1 VHGDRPWLDQQV
13 KRVPAAV
20 SGRDLACRHNKV
32 SQAMIKDIVVNLSVG
47 KPRDVAGDF
56 AISLASA
63 FEAHLSGIAF
73 AYEPVVGGMLMSAPD
88 AGFLEAF
95 RAENRRAAN
104 DATRAFDEAAR
115 RAGIP
120 SGSQAIAATAD
131 GAAQR
136 FGEIAR
142 EYDLSVLAQ
151 AEPDGDVAE
160 SLAIEAALFNS
171 GRPVL
176 VVPYIQS
183 SGLKL
188 DRVMVCW
195 DGSRNAARAVAD
207 AMPMLLRA
215 GRVEV
220 VTIESR
226 ERRNE
231 LVGAKIAEH
240 LARHGLKVELKPI
253 IGVDTDVAASI
264 LSHAADNAADL
275 IVMGGYGHSRL
286 REFVLGGAT
295 DGMLR
300 AMTVPTLMA
309 H

>member
-1 VHGDRPWLDQQV
+1 
-13 KRVPAAV
+13 
-20 SGRDLACRHNKV
+20 
-32 SQAMIKDIVVNLSVG
+32 MMKDIVVSLSVG

-56 AISLASA
+56 AISVAAA
-63 FEAHLSGIAF
+63 FGAHLSGVAV
-73 AYEPVVGGMLMSAPD
+73 AYEPVVGGMLMPMPD
-88 AGFLEAF
+88 ASFLEAF
-95 RAENRRAAN
+95 RTENSEAAERAKREFDEATRRAGIRSDCIAFP
-104 DATRAFDEAAR
+104 ATIDEAAR
-115 RAGIP
+115 
-120 SGSQAIAATAD
+120 
-131 GAAQR
+131 R

-151 AEPDGDVAE
+151 AEPDDDVAE
-160 SLAIEAALFNS
+160 TLAIEAALFNS

-183 SGLKL
+183 TGLKL

-195 DGSRNAARAVAD
+195 DGSRNAARAVGD
-207 AMPMLLRA
+207 AMPLLRRA
-215 GRVEV
+215 GAIEV

-231 LVGAKIAEH
+231 LVGARIAEH
-240 LARHGLKVELKPI
+240 LARHGCKVELKPI
-253 IGVDTDVAASI
+253 VGSDLDVAATV
-264 LSHAADNAADL
+264 LSHAADSAADL

-300 AMTVPTLMA
+300 SMTVPTLMA

>member
-1 VHGDRPWLDQQV
+1 
-13 KRVPAAV
+13 
-20 SGRDLACRHNKV
+20 
-32 SQAMIKDIVVNLSVG
+32 MIKDIVVSLSVG

-56 AISLASA
+56 AISVAGA
-63 FEAHLSGIAF
+63 FEAHLSGVAF

-95 RAENRRAAN
+95 RAENRRAA
-104 DATRAFDEAAR
+104 DHARRAFDEAAR
-115 RAGIP
+115 RAGVA
-120 SGSQAIAATAD
+120 SDSTAIAATAD

-136 FGEIAR
+136 FGEVAR
-142 EYDLSVLAQ
+142 DYDLSILAQ
-151 AEPDGDVAE
+151 AEPDDDVAE
-160 SLAIEAALFNS
+160 TLAIEAALFNS

-183 SGLKL
+183 TGLKL

-195 DGSRNAARAVAD
+195 DGSRNAARAVGD
-207 AMPMLLRA
+207 AMPLLRRA
-215 GRVEV
+215 GLVEV
-220 VTIESR
+220 VTIESH

-231 LVGAKIAEH
+231 LAGARIAEH
-240 LARHGLKVELKPI
+240 LARHSLKVELKPI
-253 IGVDTDVAASI
+253 VGADVDVANTI
-264 LSHAADNAADL
+264 LSHAADNSTDL
-275 IVMGGYGHSRL
+275 VVMGGYGHSRL
-286 REFVLGGAT
+286 REFILGGAT